1 MRRFLVLVL
10 VLVGAAVLL
19 APTPASA
26 DGGWVPAPSAPF
38 DLPAGARCD
47 FAVHSEPIVDEVR
60 TRVLA
65 TYPDGSVKREAY
77 VGDLVVRITNT
88 GTGASVDVDLSGSAL
103 VERQPGGTLTTNSVW
118 YVVGP
123 AMFGFREGGGDHP
136 RGLWVFDGLYTVAFD
151 ANAFKTVTS
160 YHGAERDVC
169 DDLV

>member
-1 MRRFLVLVL
+1 MRRLIVAL
-10 VLVGAAVLL
+10 AVILGI
-19 APTPASA
+19 AVPASPAAA

-65 TYPDGSVKREAY
+65 TYPDGSIKREAY

-88 GTGASVDVDLSGSAL
+88 ETGASVDVDLSGSAM
-103 VERQPGGTLTTNSVW
+103 VERRPGGTLTTNSTW

-151 ANAFKTVTS
+151 ANAVKTVTV
-160 YHGAERDVC
+160 YHGTERNVC
-169 DDLV
+169 DDLA